1 MSADKDVIGA
11 AEVGSGVPVPA
22 GGPAPGFVRT
32 PASSVSVVT
41 TPAATH
47 AEHTEPLC
55 ANCGATV
62 NSHYCSSC
70 GQKNEHPVHSLWHFI
85 SEATEDLTHADSRL
99 WRTLG
104 AVLFKPGFLTT
115 EFLAGRRARYLPPI
129 RLYLVV
135 SVLFFLFLALAPHHE
150 PTPAERAQIA
160 REVQEAHGTEYI
172 VIGDPN
178 IKSPEE
184 RHRHAVSS
192 CARADAKLSADIGS
206 GATQSALRSVIHKGC
221 LSVVEDNGHA
231 LSQAFLHNL
240 PKALFLTLPIMA
252 ALMKL
257 LYRRPGRYYVEHLLF
272 LLHNYSFV
280 FLWSAAMIMVGLAI
294 DSDKASDPL
303 SFVLLLYAFYYFFAS
318 LRQVYPESWGW
329 TAVKFTTLSFSYL
342 VLMGSALVATIVY
355 SVLAE

>member
-1 MSADKDVIGA
+1 MSADR
-11 AEVGSGVPVPA
+11 EVMTTGSASAGVPVPA
-22 GGPAPGFVRT
+22 SVMAVA
-32 PASSVSVVT
+32 AS
-41 TPAATH
+41 H
-47 AEHTEPLC
+47 AENTGGQC
-55 ANCGATV
+55 ANCGTTV
-62 NSHYCSSC
+62 TGHFCAHC
-70 GQKNEHPVHSLWHFI
+70 GQKSEHPVHSLWHFI

-104 AVLFKPGFLTT
+104 AVLFRPGFLTT

-135 SVLFFLFLALAPHHE
+135 SVLFFLFLALTPHHE
-150 PTPAERAQIA
+150 PTPAEREQITRQLHG
-160 REVQEAHGTEYI
+160 REFI
-172 VIGDPN
+172 VIGAPN
-178 IKSPEE
+178 TKSPEE
-184 RHRHAVSS
+184 RRRHAASS
-192 CARADAKLSADIGS
+192 CAKVDAKLTADLGS
-206 GATQSALRSVIHKGC
+206 GVIQSALKPVVHKGC

-231 LSQAFLHNL
+231 LSEAFMHNL

-280 FLWSAAMIMVGLAI
+280 FLWSAAIIMVGVAI

-303 SFVLLLYAFYYFFAS
+303 SFVLLVYALYYFFAS
-318 LRQVYPESWGW
+318 LRRVYPDSWGW

-355 SVLAE
+355 SVLAQ